1 MSSLKIECPVIVI
14 ASNRQHKPNRGRALA
29 NRVHE
34 KNSLALNRYLF
45 IICALNP
52 RGVSIL
58 RSEKPQMNT
67 DEHKSETDR
76 VTERI
81 IGCAFTVGNRLGCG
95 FLEKVY
101 ENALVI
107 ELSKAGLRVTQQQP
121 MEVRY
126 DEVVVGT
133 YVADVVVED
142 SVLLEIKA
150 VKLFDEIHT
159 AQCLNYLKATGL
171 PICLLINF
179 GRPRVDIK
187 RVILTTDTSR

>member
-1 MSSLKIECPVIVI
+1 M
-14 ASNRQHKPNRGRALA
+14 
-29 NRVHE
+29 
-34 KNSLALNRYLF
+34 
-45 IICALNP
+45 
-52 RGVSIL
+52 
-58 RSEKPQMNT
+58 
-67 DEHKSETDR
+67 
-76 VTERI
+76 
-81 IGCAFTVGNRLGCG
+81 
-95 FLEKVY
+95 
-101 ENALVI
+101 I
-107 ELSKAGLRVTQQQP
+107 ELRKAGLRVTQQQL

-171 PICLLINF
+171 PLCLLINF

-187 RVILTTDTSR
+187 RMILTTTDKSR